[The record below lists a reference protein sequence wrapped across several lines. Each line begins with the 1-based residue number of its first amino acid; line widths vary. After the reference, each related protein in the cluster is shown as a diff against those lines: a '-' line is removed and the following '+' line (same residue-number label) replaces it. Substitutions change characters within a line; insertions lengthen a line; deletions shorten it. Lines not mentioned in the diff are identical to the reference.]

1 MSKKEIE
8 ICLVTVSATLGKQI
22 EVGERVNAQHESL
35 FRRFKAENLGLVTSL
50 KEAARIKSRVLK
62 SDLLIISVATGGTER
77 LICDICSET
86 EALIILYPTFS
97 DNSFASCLEAFS
109 KLKRTR
115 ENIRLV
121 LEKNG
126 KVTEKIAFY
135 AKIIRAIKELD
146 GSKLGVIGGTSAW
159 LVATTKSKEL
169 TGKKLGVRTVDV
181 NMDELLDALSK
192 IPVEEAKEHS
202 KKILPKFDKTIEP
215 SNKEILEAIRIYR
228 ATKRLIKEKDL
239 SAVTI
244 KCFDLIGP
252 AKNTACLALSLLSD
266 EGIVAACEGD
276 IDSALTMM
284 IVKQLTDRPA
294 LMANLND
301 VNLEENTITLAHCT
315 VATTLC
321 ERCMLRSHFESK
333 IGVSIEG
340 VLPLQK
346 VTVCRIGE
354 NLGKMLICTGKIA
367 ENLNDPNMCRTQ
379 IKVKLDANVRD
390 LVSNTLGNHHIL
402 SLGDHKEEL
411 TEFCKLKNIVPILLD
426 QSP

>member
-1 MSKKEIE
+1 MSKKEIK

-22 EVGERVNAQHESL
+22 EVGKRANAQHESL
-35 FRRFKAENLGLVTSL
+35 FRRFKAENLSLVTSL
-50 KEAARIKSRVLK
+50 KEAARIRSRVLK
-62 SDLLIISVATGGTER
+62 SDLIILSVATGGTER
-77 LICDICSET
+77 LICDICGET

-109 KLKRTR
+109 KLRRTR

-126 KVTEKIAFY
+126 KAIEKVAFY

-146 GSKLGVIGGTSAW
+146 GSKLGVAGGTSAW
-159 LVATTKSKEL
+159 LVATTKNREL
-169 TGKKLGVRTVDV
+169 TKKKLGVRIVEV
-181 NMDELLDALSK
+181 KIEELLDASNK
-192 IPVEEAKEHS
+192 VPVEEAKEQS
-202 KKILPKFDKTIEP
+202 KRVLPKFDKRIEP
-215 SNKEILEAIRIYR
+215 KDEDILGAVRIYR
-228 ATKRLIKEKDL
+228 ATKRLVEEKDL

-244 KCFDLIGP
+244 KCFDLIEK

-284 IVKQLTDRPA
+284 IVKQLTNQPA

-301 VNLEENTITLAHCT
+301 VNLEENTIVLAHCT
-315 VATTLC
+315 VPTTLC
-321 ERCMLRSHFESK
+321 ERCTLRSHFESK
-333 IGVSIEG
+333 IGVSIQG

-354 NLGKMLICTGKIA
+354 NLGKMLICTGEIA
-367 ENLNDPNMCRTQ
+367 ENLNDPKMCRTQ
-379 IKVKLDANVRD
+379 IKVKLDASVRD

-402 SLGDHKEEL
+402 SLGDHREEL
-411 TEFCKLKNIVPILLD
+411 IEFCRMKNIALVLID
-426 QSP
+426 

>member
-1 MSKKEIE
+1 LSKKEIE
-8 ICLVTVSATLGKQI
+8 ICLVTVSATLGKQV
-22 EVGERVNAQHESL
+22 EVGKRVNAKCDSL
-35 FRRFKAENLGLVTSL
+35 FREFKAENLGLITSL
-50 KEAARIKSRVLK
+50 KEVARIKSRVLK
-62 SDLLIISVATGGTER
+62 SDILILSVATGGTER
-77 LICDICSET
+77 LVCEICGET
-86 EALIILYPTFS
+86 EVLIILYPTFS

-126 KVTEKIAFY
+126 KAREKVAFY
-135 AKIIRAIKELD
+135 AKITGAIKELD
-146 GSKLGVIGGTSAW
+146 GSKLGVVGGTSAW
-159 LVATTKSKEL
+159 LVATTKNREL
-169 TGKKLGVRTVDV
+169 IKKRLGVRTIEAK
-181 NMDELLDALSK
+181 MDELLDASNK
-192 IPVEEAKEHS
+192 VSVEEAKEHS

-215 SNKEILEAIRIYR
+215 SNEEILEAIRIYR
-228 ATKRLIKEKDL
+228 ATKRLVEEKNL

-284 IVKQLTDRPA
+284 IVRQLTTQPA

-301 VNLEENTITLAHCT
+301 VNLEENTIVFAHCT

-321 ERCMLRSHFESK
+321 ERCTLRSRFESK
-333 IGVSIEG
+333 IGVSIQG

-379 IKVKLDANVRD
+379 IKVKLDASVRD

-411 TEFCKLKNIVPILLD
+411 TEFCKLKNIAPVLLD
-426 QSP
+426 RSP